1 MSNKVNISNIPA
13 NYNFFESLF
22 CYLTENF
29 AEEIHKTKIFLPNH
43 RSCRAFSQLFA
54 QKKQFAIIPQI
65 KAISDISYE
74 DFFDF
79 LPELEARETIDELLS
94 VKLLSRNDYLFFL
107 SKEIQKL
114 AIFGDDLEFDQAFKI
129 AINLQNLFEDFE
141 REEIDFQK
149 LDEVDDSNLSLHRQF
164 TLDFLNKFYLQI
176 KNSLLKENIFFT
188 SSNQNLVIKKYTD
201 LLNKYGTKNPLII
214 AGSTGSISFGKK
226 LIKSI
231 AKQQN
236 GHVVLY
242 GLSENKSF
250 FEEENHPQFFL
261 NQLLKFLEI
270 TKENI
275 SQIKIER
282 FLLSNNDREDFISLM
297 MLPSK
302 EVSAWQNI
310 SSHLNIGGLKEDLEN
325 NFQIIEAKNELEE
338 AKIITLILSKNLNK
352 TSGLITNNKKLANLV
367 KANLRKA
374 KLGFNDTRNIDIIN
388 SKITNFILLILE
400 LIESDFNSSILLA
413 LLKNPLCFYSNNK
426 EILSDFEV
434 SILRKDRSKS
444 GLAGIKDKL
453 EVLEKD
459 DLSRFFQDFLQDISL
474 LTNIPSK
481 VILADY
487 LDALIIVIEK
497 LTKKKWIDL
506 LLYEPAQIE
515 LFQFF
520 ENLKLQNTL
529 EINRKNS
536 LKIFQTLFSQIT
548 YFEKSDP
555 DSNIQIL
562 SPIEARLLNFDLT
575 IIASLNEKD
584 FPEIEPDNWLGKKIK
599 KDLGINNNLKNFGK
613 SAYDFCN
620 YLSNK
625 SIVLTR
631 SKTSNGAII
640 IESPFLL
647 KLKTLCKKAKINLN
661 SGSNLFLELK
671 ALDEIEGQ
679 EMIRSNP
686 KPPLKFRH
694 KKISITEISR
704 LISDPYSIYAKR
716 ILQLKELEKIDFE
729 PSYAEFGSF
738 VHKALEEFVRNPQDA
753 NFLNKA
759 EKIFEQYFLSNQSK
773 LLWWPKFQN
782 ILTDFMVQNQQ
793 FIDSKNYLEFPVKMV
808 IEDLTINGKID
819 RIICDEKDNLEIFD
833 YKTGQVSSAKEV
845 FLGTDSQLVLAALA
859 IIENEIESQLKNID
873 IKQIKSLNYW
883 KISSSQ
889 VGEIK
894 KICNDNE
901 KIQILISAAKHGL
914 KKLIHHFNCEENGYI
929 SAPNK
934 EIYVPNEYSHLARV
948 EN

>member
-1 MSNKVNISNIPA
+1 MLNKTNIFNIPA
-13 NYNFFESLF
+13 NYNFFESF
-22 CYLTENF
+22 FYYLTENF
-29 AEEIHKTKIFLPNH
+29 TADIHKIKIFLPNH
-43 RSCRAFSQLFA
+43 RSCRAFSQLFT
-54 QKKQFAIIPQI
+54 QKKQFSIIPQI

-79 LPELEARETIDELLS
+79 LPELEAKETIDELLS
-94 VKLLSRNDYLFFL
+94 VKLLSKNDYLFFL

-114 AIFGDDLEFDQAFKI
+114 TIFGDDLEFDQAFKI
-129 AINLQNLFEDFE
+129 AISLQNLFEDFE

-164 TLDFLNKFYLQI
+164 TLDFLKKFYLQI

-201 LLNKYGTKNPLII
+201 LLNKYGTKNPIII
-214 AGSTGSISFGKK
+214 AGSTGSVSFGKK

-231 AKQQN
+231 INQAN

-242 GLSENKSF
+242 GLSEDNNF

-270 TKENI
+270 KKGNI
-275 SQIKIER
+275 SQIKVKK
-282 FLLSNNDREDFISLM
+282 FLLSNEDRENFISLM
-297 MLPSK
+297 MLPSQ
-302 EVSAWQNI
+302 EISAWQNI
-310 SSHLNIGGLKEDLEN
+310 SSYLNIANLKEDLEN

-352 TSGLITNNKKLANLV
+352 ISGLITNNEKLANLV
-367 KANLRKA
+367 KVNLRKVG
-374 KLGFNDTRNIDIIN
+374 LGFNDSRNIDIIN
-388 SKITNFILLILE
+388 SRITNFILLILE
-400 LIESDFNSSILLA
+400 LIESDFNSSTLLA
-413 LLKNPLCFYSNNK
+413 LLKNPLCFYSNEK
-426 EILSDFEV
+426 EILSDFESNV
-434 SILRKDRSKS
+434 LRKDRSTP
-444 GLAGIKDKL
+444 GLNGIKDKL
-453 EVLEKD
+453 KSLAKD
-459 DLSRFFQDFLQDISL
+459 DLNKFFQNFLQDIFPV
-474 LTNIPSK
+474 TNISNK

-487 LDALIIVIEK
+487 LDALIMVIEK
-497 LTKKKWIDL
+497 LTKKSWIDL
-506 LLYEPAQIE
+506 LLCEPAQVE
-515 LFQFF
+515 LFKFF

-548 YFEKSDP
+548 YFEKSDAN
-555 DSNIQIL
+555 SNIQIL

-575 IIASLNEKD
+575 IISSLNEKD
-584 FPEIEPDNWLGKKIK
+584 FPEIEADNWLGKKIK
-599 KDLGINNNLKNFGK
+599 KDLGINNNLKKLGQ

-620 YLSNK
+620 YLSNE
-625 SIVLTR
+625 SVVLTR
-631 SKTSNGAII
+631 SRTSNGAVV

-647 KLKTLCKKAKINLN
+647 KFKTLCKKVKINLN
-661 SGSNLFLELK
+661 SGANLFLELK
-671 ALDEIEGQ
+671 TLDEIGSHE
-679 EMIRSNP
+679 IIKANP
-686 KPPLKFRH
+686 KPPIKFRH

-738 VHKALEEFVRNPQDA
+738 VHKALEEFVKNPQDV

-782 ILTDFMVQNQQ
+782 IFSDFMAQNNQ
-793 FIDSKNYLEFPVKMV
+793 FINSKNYLEFPVKMT
-808 IEDLTINGKID
+808 IENLVINGKID
-819 RIICDEKDNLEIFD
+819 RIICDEQGNLEIFD
-833 YKTGQVSSAKEV
+833 YKTGQVPSTKDVLS
-845 FLGTDSQLVLAALA
+845 GTDSQLVLAALA
-859 IIENEIESQLKNID
+859 IIENEIESHLKNID
-873 IKQIKSLNYW
+873 VKKFKSLNYW

-889 VGEIK
+889 MGEIK
-894 KICNDNE
+894 KICDKNE
-901 KIQILISAAKHGL
+901 KIQILISAAKEGL
-914 KKLIHHFNCEENGYI
+914 KKLINYFNCKENGYI

-934 EIYVPNEYSHLARV
+934 EIYISNEYSHLSRV
-948 EN
+948 ES